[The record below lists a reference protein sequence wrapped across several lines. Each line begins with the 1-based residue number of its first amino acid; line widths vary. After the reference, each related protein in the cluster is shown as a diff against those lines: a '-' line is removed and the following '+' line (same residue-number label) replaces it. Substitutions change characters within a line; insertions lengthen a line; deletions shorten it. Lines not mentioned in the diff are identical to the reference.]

1 MNEATSVPTVTVRR
15 QIAAP
20 AKELFDAWLDP
31 AKLAVFMRPSDTK
44 RSAVKVDARVGGAFE
59 IIMHT
64 PSGAIP
70 HTGTYREI
78 DRPRRLVFT
87 WNSPY
92 ALQNDSLVTVEFRP
106 SGKATEIV
114 LTHEGLPS
122 QQAAAGHTKGWT
134 DILELLGQSYG
145 EVRASA

>member
-1 MNEATSVPTVTVRR
+1 MNEANAVPKLTVRR
-15 QIAAP
+15 EIAAP

-64 PSGAIP
+64 PSGPVP

-122 QQAAAGHTKGWT
+122 QKAVDGHTKGWS
-134 DILELLGQSYG
+134 DILVLFGQGYD
-145 EVRASA
+145 EARASA